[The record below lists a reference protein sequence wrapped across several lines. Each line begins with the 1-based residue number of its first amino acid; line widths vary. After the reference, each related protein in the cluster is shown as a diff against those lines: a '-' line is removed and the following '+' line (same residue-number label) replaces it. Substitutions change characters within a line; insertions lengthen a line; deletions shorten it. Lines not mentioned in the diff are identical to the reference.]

1 MKYNFMGYR
10 NHFFAFSGTL
20 LVLSL
25 LLLLARGFEY
35 GIDFKGGNIIRVRFD
50 QEVTENKIRETFNK
64 MSGLYFKGEQLVI
77 QSVAEGQGHE
87 FIIQYPAPVMD
98 TAETGKLHGEILK
111 NLKTDLPFKDDS
123 LEMANI
129 GPTVGD
135 DMKRQGLYAAVL
147 AVVGILLYL
156 AWRFEFQS
164 ATGAVLSLVHDLII
178 VCGFVSLFRIEFDV
192 TVLAALMTLLGYSVN
207 DSIVVLDRI
216 RENRRISREND
227 FVTLINDSINQTLGR
242 TINTS
247 LTTLFST
254 VALLMLGGQTLHS
267 FALVLTFGVIFGTY
281 SSVFIASPVLLFL
294 TGNKLN
300 RRGA

>member
-10 NHFFAFSGTL
+10 NHFFGFSGTL

-50 QEVTENKIRETFNK
+50 QEASENKIRDVFNK
-64 MSGLYFKGEQLVI
+64 MPGLYFKGEQLVI
-77 QSVAEGQGHE
+77 QAVADGAGHE

-111 NLKTDLPFKDDS
+111 NLKAVLPFKDDS

-129 GPTVGD
+129 GPTVGE
-135 DMKRQGLYAAVL
+135 DMKRQGLYAAFLSVI
-147 AVVGILLYL
+147 GILLYL
-156 AWRFEFQS
+156 AWRFEFHSS
-164 ATGAVLSLVHDLII
+164 AGAVLALLHDVII
-178 VCGFVSLFRIEFDV
+178 MCGFISLFRIEFDI

-216 RENRRISREND
+216 RENRRITRETD
-227 FVTLINDSINQTLGR
+227 FSVLINDSINQTLGR

-247 LTTLFST
+247 VTTLFST
-254 VALLMLGGQTLHS
+254 FALLMLGGQTIHS
-267 FALVLTFGVIFGTY
+267 FALVLTLGIIIGTY
-281 SSVFIASPVLLFL
+281 SSICVASPVLLQM